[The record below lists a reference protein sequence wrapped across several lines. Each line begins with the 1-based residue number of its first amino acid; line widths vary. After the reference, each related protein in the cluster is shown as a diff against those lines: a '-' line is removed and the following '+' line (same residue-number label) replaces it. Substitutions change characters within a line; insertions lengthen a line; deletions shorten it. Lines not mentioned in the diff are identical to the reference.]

1 MSALIGDAD
10 TDKTTVHTAIEGAH
24 VAAGGR
30 RFVPL
35 APTTQAREAMVEKRA
50 FRLKTSG
57 AARGFA
63 RVADHIRQ
71 VAAQPAVFR
80 ACRDG
85 ADAAQRSQTH
95 VEGLQSTPT
104 FRSCRWWMKWRDYRH
119 SAS

>member
-63 RVADHIRQ
+63 RVANHVRQ
-71 VAAQPAVFR
+71 VAVN
-80 ACRDG
+80 
-85 ADAAQRSQTH
+85 QRCFAR
-95 VEGLQSTPT
+95 VAMEL
-104 FRSCRWWMKWRDYRH
+104 MRH
-119 SAS
+119 SDLKLTLKVYSLHRRFAVAVGG